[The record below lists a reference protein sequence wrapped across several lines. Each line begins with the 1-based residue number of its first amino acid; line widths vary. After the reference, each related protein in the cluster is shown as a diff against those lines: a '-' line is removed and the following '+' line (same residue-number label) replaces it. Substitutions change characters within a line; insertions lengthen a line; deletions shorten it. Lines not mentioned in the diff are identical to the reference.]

1 MSLPFSQACE
11 NNKQPILNVLK
22 SAFASS
28 SKVLEVGSGTGQH
41 ATYFAEQLP
50 HLVWQP
56 SDQGEYLPAVKARVQ
71 QQTLAN
77 LRQPLEFNVFDAAP
91 EGDFDAVFT
100 ANTCHIMPQTAVEAL
115 FKHLAQSLLKV
126 NKLCIYGPFNDN
138 GKYTS
143 DSNAAFDQSLRQRD
157 PQMGLRDRQW
167 VAGLAQD
174 CGFRLLASH
183 QLPANN
189 QLLEFE
195 R

>member
-56 SDQGEYLPAVKARVQ
+56 SDQGEYLSAVTARVQ
-71 QQTLAN
+71 QQPLAS
-77 LRQPLEFNVFDAAP
+77 LHQPLEFNVFDAAP
-91 EGDFDAVFT
+91 KGDFDALFT
-100 ANTCHIMPQTAVEAL
+100 ANTCHIMPQLAVEAL
-115 FKHLAQSLLKV
+115 FKHLAQSLVKV

-143 DSNAAFDQSLRQRD
+143 DSNAAFDQSLRQQD
-157 PQMGLRDRQW
+157 PNMGLRDQQW
-167 VAGLAQD
+167 IVGLAND
-174 CGFRLLASH
+174 CGFRLAADH
-183 QLPANN
+183 KMPANN